1 MQMIFQATEGLR
13 LTDVNKQTTPP
24 PKNQTNKKKPHMQLQ
39 VCIPYNTD
47 QHTLHLCHLKT

>member
-13 LTDVNKQTTPP
+13 LPDVNKQT
-24 PKNQTNKKKPHMQLQ
+24 NQKKTQHMQLQ